1 MSSLSSRLYY
11 TDAYLTEFDAVV
23 QDAIEVGGRPAVTL
37 DVSAFYPTSGGQP
50 FDTGTVGDA
59 RVLEVVDLDDG
70 RVAHVLERALGP
82 GLPVHGV
89 VDWSRRF
96 DHMQQHTGQHVL
108 SAACDRICHARTESF
123 HLGADTS
130 TIDLAVAITAD
141 QVAAAEAEANRIVWD
156 DRPVIVRFASA
167 DEARQLPLRKES
179 LREGTLRLVDVE
191 GFDLS
196 ACGGTHV
203 GRTGGIGV
211 IAVCGTE
218 RFKGGTRVEF
228 VCGGRA
234 LTRFRQQRDLLAAG
248 VRQLSVLPAELPD
261 AIERLQ
267 ADNKAQRTLART
279 LQSQLVVYEARALTD
294 AAESSEGRRLVVR
307 RMEGFDAQGLKAVAL
322 AIVVTPGCTACLL
335 SADERPLVVIA
346 RSADVAVDSAA
357 VLRRLI
363 ERFGGKGGGRPELA
377 QGGGLTGEPD
387 DILGA
392 ARELIGRS

>member
-1 MSSLSSRLYY
+1 MSSSRLYY

-50 FDTGTVGDA
+50 FDTGTLGDA
-59 RVLEVVDLDDG
+59 RVLDVVDLDDD
-70 RVAHVLERALGP
+70 RVAHVLDRALPSGV
-82 GLPVHGV
+82 PVHGAI
-89 VDWSRRF
+89 DWNRRF
-96 DHMQQHTGQHVL
+96 EHMQQHTGQHVL

-123 HLGADTS
+123 HLGADSS
-130 TIDLAVAITAD
+130 TIDLAIAITAD
-141 QVAAAEAEANRIVWD
+141 QVAAAEAEANRIVWE
-156 DRPVIVRFASA
+156 DRPVGVRFASA

-203 GRTGGIGV
+203 SRSGGIGV

-218 RFKGGTRVEF
+218 RFKGGTRIEF

-234 LTRFRQQRDLLAAG
+234 LTRFRQQRAVLAA
-248 VRQLSVLPAELPD
+248 VTRQLSVVPAELAA

-267 ADNKAQRTLART
+267 SENKAQRTLARS
-279 LQSQLVVYEARALTD
+279 LQSQLVGYEARTLTD
-294 AAESSEGRRLVVR
+294 AAESSGGRRLVVR
-307 RMEGFDAQGLKAVAL
+307 RIEGFDAQGLKALAM
-322 AIVVTPGCTACLL
+322 AIVATPGCVVCLL
-335 SADERPLVVIA
+335 NAETPPLLIVA
-346 RSADVAVDSAA
+346 RSGDVALDSAV
-357 VLRRLI
+357 VLRGLI

-387 DILGA
+387 AILGA
-392 ARELIGRS
+392 ARELVGRS

>member
-1 MSSLSSRLYY
+1 MSSSRLYY
-11 TDAYLTEFDAVV
+11 TDAYLTSFDAIVLETLEI
-23 QDAIEVGGRPAVTL
+23 DGRPAVTL

-50 FDTGTVGDA
+50 FDTGALGDA
-59 RVLEVVDLDDG
+59 RVLDVVDLEDG
-70 RVAHVLERALGP
+70 RVAHVLDRALASG
-82 GLPVHGV
+82 GRVHGDI
-89 VDWSRRF
+89 DWARRF

-108 SAACDRICHARTESF
+108 SAAFDRVSQARTESF

-130 TIDLAVAITAD
+130 TIDLAVTVTAE
-141 QVAAAEAEANRIVWD
+141 QVAAAEADANGIVWNN
-156 DRPVIVRFASA
+156 RPVGVRFATA

-203 GRTGGIGV
+203 ARTGGIGI

-234 LTRFRQQRDLLAAG
+234 LARFRQQRDILAAG
-248 VRQLSVLPAELPD
+248 VRQLSVLPAELPA

-267 ADNKAQRTLART
+267 SENKAQRTTART
-279 LQSQLVVYEARALTD
+279 LQSQLVAHEARALTD
-294 AAESSEGRRLVVR
+294 AAESTAGRRLVVR
-307 RMEGFDAQGLKAVAL
+307 RMEGFDAQGLKALAL
-322 AIVVTPGCTACLL
+322 AIAATPGAVACLL
-335 SADERPLVVIA
+335 SADEPPLVVIA
-346 RSADVAVDSAA
+346 RSGDVALDSSS
-357 VLRRLI
+357 VLRGLI

-377 QGGGLTGEPD
+377 QGALAGPADVILEAVCKLLGG
-387 DILGA
+387 
-392 ARELIGRS
+392 S

>member
-1 MSSLSSRLYY
+1 MWSIGTGASITCSS
-11 TDAYLTEFDAVV
+11 T
-23 QDAIEVGGRPAVTL
+23 PASTCC
-37 DVSAFYPTSGGQP
+37 
-50 FDTGTVGDA
+50 
-59 RVLEVVDLDDG
+59 
-70 RVAHVLERALGP
+70 
-82 GLPVHGV
+82 
-89 VDWSRRF
+89 
-96 DHMQQHTGQHVL
+96 QQHAIG
-108 SAACDRICHARTESF
+108 SRHARTESF

-130 TIDLAVAITAD
+130 TIDLAVAVTAD
-141 QVAAAEAEANRIVWD
+141 QVAAAEAEANRIVWE

-234 LTRFRQQRDLLAAG
+234 LTRFRQQRDVLAAG

-307 RMEGFDAQGLKAVAL
+307 RMEGFDAQGLKA
-322 AIVVTPGCTACLL
+322 
-335 SADERPLVVIA
+335 
-346 RSADVAVDSAA
+346 
-357 VLRRLI
+357 
-363 ERFGGKGGGRPELA
+363 LA
-377 QGGGLTGEPD
+377 QPF
-387 DILGA
+387 
-392 ARELIGRS
+392 ELSLIHGSVQN

>member
-1 MSSLSSRLYY
+1 MSSSRLYY
-11 TDAYLTEFDAVV
+11 SDAYLTEFDAVV

-50 FDTGTVGDA
+50 FDTGTLGDA
-59 RVLEVVDLDDG
+59 RVLDVVDLDDD
-70 RVAHVLERALGP
+70 RVAHVLDRALPSGV
-82 GLPVHGV
+82 PVHGAI
-89 VDWSRRF
+89 DWNRRF
-96 DHMQQHTGQHVL
+96 EHMQQHTGQHVL

-123 HLGADTS
+123 HLGADSS
-130 TIDLAVAITAD
+130 TIDLAIAITAD
-141 QVAAAEAEANRIVWD
+141 QVAAAEAEANRIVWE
-156 DRPVIVRFASA
+156 DRPVGVRFASA

-203 GRTGGIGV
+203 SRSGGIGV

-218 RFKGGTRVEF
+218 RFKGGTRIEF

-234 LTRFRQQRDLLAAG
+234 LTRFRQQRAVLAA
-248 VRQLSVLPAELPD
+248 VTRQLSVVPAELAA

-267 ADNKAQRTLART
+267 SENKAQRTLARS
-279 LQSQLVVYEARALTD
+279 LQSQLVGYEARTLTD
-294 AAESSEGRRLVVR
+294 AAESSGGRRLVVR
-307 RMEGFDAQGLKAVAL
+307 RIEGFDAQGLKALAM
-322 AIVVTPGCTACLL
+322 AIVATPGCVACLL
-335 SADERPLVVIA
+335 NAETPPLLIVA
-346 RSADVAVDSAA
+346 RSGDVALDSAV
-357 VLRRLI
+357 VLRGLI

-387 DILGA
+387 AILGA
-392 ARELIGRS
+392 ARELVGRS